1 MKYPYLILLLLLA
14 VSACKKKEEQEIPS
28 VYEAYY
34 FTNNIQIEMPPG
46 AVPPNSLRYNVV
58 SDNKTVFQYSAQTP
72 NSGVRHYA
80 HTGYLR
86 FQADSGAT
94 SFSYTDS
101 VLAEHL
107 TYYYSMAGIPRNWG
121 TPVGKGTIQG
131 EKLAN
136 NTWRVYIDVTLY
148 NLDTNLHISA
158 IKENEVF
165 TEKDELN

>member
-1 MKYPYLILLLLLA
+1 MKYPYLILLLLLT
-14 VSACKKKEEQEIPS
+14 VSACKKKEEQEIHS

-34 FTNNIQIEMPPG
+34 FTNNKQIEMTPYAG
-46 AVPPNSLRYNVV
+46 SNSLRYNVV
-58 SDNKTVFQYSAQTP
+58 SGNKTVFQYSAQTS

-107 TYYYSMAGIPRNWG
+107 TYYYSMAGSPRNWG
-121 TPVGKGTIQG
+121 TYVGKGTIQG

-136 NTWRVYIDVTLY
+136 STWRVYIDVTLY
-148 NLDTNLHISA
+148 SPDTYLNISG

-165 TEKDELN
+165 TETDELK